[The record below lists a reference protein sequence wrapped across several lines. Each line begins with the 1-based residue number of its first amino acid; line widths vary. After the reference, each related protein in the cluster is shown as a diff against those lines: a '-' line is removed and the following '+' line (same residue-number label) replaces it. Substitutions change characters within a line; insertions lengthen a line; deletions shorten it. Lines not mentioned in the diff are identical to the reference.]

1 MLVLIAALLVFLACV
16 VGFYAW
22 RSSTMSDGQK
32 RMQDQL
38 RRISMVGRESV
49 VDPAILRDKRLSDI
63 TFIDRILGSLPMAR
77 DLELLLYQAGLNWRV
92 GTLLLAMIA
101 VGAVVFLACTVFLHR
116 PLVGIAAGLI
126 LAFIPYW
133 WVKGK
138 KSKRMNQFS
147 EELPDAL
154 DLMTS
159 ALRAGL
165 SFPAALQLVAQESP
179 DPLAQEFAVTFDE
192 QNLGL
197 DIKEALINLTERVE
211 SVDLRFFVTA
221 VIIQRE
227 TGGNLA
233 EIMES
238 IGRIIRERFK
248 ILGDVRA
255 RTAHGRLT
263 GLILSVM
270 PAALGMIIWLIAPA
284 YMITFFRDPAGQAM
298 LMAAVV
304 MQILGFLWIRRVIQI
319 KV

>member
-1 MLVLIAALLVFLACV
+1 MLALSAALLVFLACV
-16 VGFYAW
+16 VAFYAW
-22 RSSTMSDGQK
+22 RAGTMSEGQK
-32 RMQDQL
+32 RIQEQL
-38 RRISMVGRESV
+38 RRISMVGREDT
-49 VDPAILRDKRLSDI
+49 VDAGIMRDKRMSDI
-63 TFIDRILGSLPMAR
+63 TFIDRILGSFPFAKK
-77 DLELLLYQAGLNWRV
+77 LELLLYQAGLNWRV
-92 GTLLLAMIA
+92 GTLLLLMLFT
-101 VGAVVFLACTVFLHR
+101 GAVVWLAFTTLLGR
-116 PLVGIAAGLI
+116 PLVGLLAGAAC
-126 LAFIPYW
+126 AFIPYG
-133 WVKGK
+133 WVKGQ

-179 DPLAQEFAVTFDE
+179 EPLAQEFAVTFDE

-197 DIKEALINLTERVE
+197 DIKEALVNLTERVE

-238 IGRIIRERFK
+238 IAHIIRERFR
-248 ILGDVRA
+248 ILGDVKS
-255 RTAHGRLT
+255 RTAHGRFT
-263 GLILSVM
+263 GLVLSIM
-270 PAALGMIIWLIAPA
+270 PVAMGVLIFMMAPD
-284 YMITFFRDPAGQAM
+284 YMMAFFIDPVGQAM
-298 LMAAVV
+298 LVTCVV
-304 MQILGFLWIRRVIQI
+304 MQIFGYLWIRRVIQI

>member
-1 MLVLIAALLVFLACV
+1 
-16 VGFYAW
+16 
-22 RSSTMSDGQK
+22 
-32 RMQDQL
+32 
-38 RRISMVGRESV
+38 MVGREAV

-92 GTLLLAMIA
+92 GTLILMMM
-101 VGAVVFLACTVFLHR
+101 VTGALVFLACAVLLHR
-116 PLVGIAAGLI
+116 PLVGLVAGLV

-133 WVKGK
+133 WVNGK
-138 KSKRMNQFS
+138 KNKRMHQFS
-147 EELPDAL
+147 EQLPDAL

-179 DPLAQEFAVTFDE
+179 EPLAQEFAVTFDE

-197 DIKEALINLTERVE
+197 DIKEALVNLTERVE
-211 SVDLRFFVTA
+211 SIDLRFFVTA

-255 RTAHGRLT
+255 RTAHGRMT
-263 GLILSVM
+263 GLILSVL
-270 PAALGMIIWLIAPA
+270 PAALGMIIFLIAPE
-284 YMITFFRDPAGQAM
+284 YMITFFRDPAGQYM
-298 LMAAVV
+298 LILCAIL
-304 MQILGFLWIRRVIQI
+304 QIVGFLWIRRVIQI

>member
-1 MLVLIAALLVFLACV
+1 MLALIAALLVFLACV

-22 RSSTMSDGQK
+22 RSSSLSEGQK
-32 RMQDQL
+32 RIQDQL
-38 RRISMVGRESV
+38 RRISMVGREDT
-49 VDPAILRDKRLSDI
+49 VDKAFLRDKRLSDI
-63 TFIDRILGSLPMAR
+63 TFIDRILSSFPMAR

-92 GTLLLAMIA
+92 GFLVLLMLTT
-101 VGAVVFLACTVFLHR
+101 GAVAFALCAIFLHR
-116 PLVGIAAGLI
+116 PLVGIAFGVAC
-126 LAFIPYW
+126 AFIPYS

-138 KSKRMNQFS
+138 KSKRTHQFS
-147 EELPDAL
+147 EQLPDAL

-179 DPLAQEFAVTFDE
+179 EPLAQEFAVTFDE

-197 DIKEALINLTERVE
+197 DIKEALVNLTERVE

-238 IGRIIRERFK
+238 IARIIRERFR
-248 ILGDVRA
+248 ILGDVKS
-255 RTAHGRLT
+255 RTAHGRMT
-263 GLILSVM
+263 GLILSVL
-270 PAALGMIIWLIAPA
+270 PVALGLIIALIAPD
-284 YMITFFRDPAGQAM
+284 YMMTFFRDPAGQAM
-298 LMAAVV
+298 LMACAV
-304 MQILGFLWIRRVIQI
+304 MQILGYLWIRRVIQI

>member
-22 RSSTMSDGQK
+22 RSSTMSEGQK
-32 RMQDQL
+32 RIQDQL
-38 RRISMVGRESV
+38 RRISMVGREEV
-49 VDPAILRDKRLSDI
+49 VDRAILRDKRLSDI

-92 GTLLLAMIA
+92 GTLLLLMMV
-101 VGAVVFLACTVFLHR
+101 VGALVFLASATLLHR
-116 PLVGIAAGLI
+116 PLVGLVAGVV

-147 EELPDAL
+147 EQLPDAL

-179 DPLAQEFAVTFDE
+179 EPLAQEFAVTFDE

-238 IGRIIRERFK
+238 IARIIRERFK
-248 ILGDVRA
+248 ILGDVKA

-263 GLILSVM
+263 GLILSVL
-270 PAALGMIIWLIAPA
+270 PAALGMIIWLIAPD
-284 YMITFFRDPAGQAM
+284 YMITFFRDPAGQV
-298 LMAAVV
+298 LLIVCV
-304 MQILGFLWIRRVIQI
+304 FLQLLGFLWIRRVIQI

>member
-1 MLVLIAALLVFLACV
+1 MLILIAALLVFLACV

-22 RSSTMSDGQK
+22 RSSTMSEGQK

-92 GTLLLAMIA
+92 GTLLLAMMA
-101 VGAVVFLACTVFLHR
+101 VGALVFLACTVFLHR
-116 PLVGIAAGLI
+116 PLVGIAAGLL
-126 LAFIPYW
+126 LAFVPYW

-211 SVDLRFFVTA
+211 SIDLRFFVTA

-255 RTAHGRLT
+255 RTAHGRMT

-270 PAALGMIIWLIAPA
+270 PAALGMIIWLIAPV
-284 YMITFFRDPAGQAM
+284 YMITFFRDPAGQMM
-298 LMAAVV
+298 LMICVV
-304 MQILGFLWIRRVIQI
+304 MQVLGFFWIRRVIQI

>member
-1 MLVLIAALLVFLACV
+1 MLALFAALLVFMAFV
-16 VGFYAW
+16 VAFYAW
-22 RSSTMSDGQK
+22 RASSLSEGQK
-32 RMQDQL
+32 RIQEQL
-38 RRISMVGRESV
+38 RRISMVGREDV
-49 VDPAILRDKRLSDI
+49 VDRAILRDKRLSDI
-63 TFIDRILGSLPMAR
+63 TALDRLLNSLPFSR
-77 DLELLLYQAGLNWRV
+77 RFELLLYQAGLNWRV
-92 GTLLLAMIA
+92 GTLILLMILS
-101 VGAVVFLACTVFLHR
+101 GAAAFLLIELPFHQ
-116 PLVGIAAGLI
+116 PLVGLVLGII
-126 LAFIPYW
+126 CAFIPYW

-147 EELPDAL
+147 EQLPDAL

-179 DPLAQEFAVTFDE
+179 EPLAQEFAVTFDE

-197 DIKEALINLTERVE
+197 DMKEALVNLTERVE

-238 IGRIIRERFK
+238 IARIIRERFR
-248 ILGDVRA
+248 ILGDVKS
-255 RTAHGRLT
+255 RTAHGRFT
-263 GLILSVM
+263 GLVLSILPVG
-270 PAALGMIIWLIAPA
+270 LGLVIFMIAPA
-284 YMITFFRDPAGQAM
+284 YMMGFFHDPAGKYM
-298 LMAAVV
+298 LLMCVV
-304 MQILGFLWIRRVIQI
+304 LQILGYLWIRKVIQI

>member
-22 RSSTMSDGQK
+22 RSSTMSEGQK

-38 RRISMVGRESV
+38 RRISMVGREDV
-49 VDPAILRDKRLSDI
+49 VDRAILRDKRLSDI
-63 TFIDRILGSLPMAR
+63 TFIDRILGALPMAR

-92 GTLLLAMIA
+92 GTLILTML
-101 VGAVVFLACTVFLHR
+101 VTGALFFLACAVLLHR
-116 PLVGIAAGLI
+116 PLVGLVAGLV

-133 WVKGK
+133 WVVGK
-138 KSKRMNQFS
+138 KNKRMHQFS
-147 EELPDAL
+147 EQLPDAL

-179 DPLAQEFAVTFDE
+179 EPLAQEFAVTFDE

-211 SVDLRFFVTA
+211 SIDLRFFVTA

-255 RTAHGRLT
+255 RTAHGRMT
-263 GLILSVM
+263 GLILSVL
-270 PAALGMIIWLIAPA
+270 PAALGMIIFLIAPE
-284 YMITFFRDPAGQAM
+284 YMITFFRDPAGQYM
-298 LMAAVV
+298 LILCAIL
-304 MQILGFLWIRRVIQI
+304 QIVGFLWIRRVIQI

>member
-1 MLVLIAALLVFLACV
+1 MLALIAALLVFLAFV
-16 VGFYAW
+16 VAFYAW
-22 RSSTMSDGQK
+22 RATTMSEGQK
-32 RMQDQL
+32 RVQDQL
-38 RRISMVGRESV
+38 RRLSMLGRE
-49 VDPAILRDKRLSDI
+49 DTIDKGFLRDKRMSDI
-63 TFIDRILGSLPMAR
+63 TIVDRFLNALPFSR
-77 DLELLLYQAGLNWRV
+77 KLELLLYQAGLSWRV
-92 GTLLLAMIA
+92 GTLVLLM
-101 VGAVVFLACTVFLHR
+101 VLTGAVFFLMCSALLHR
-116 PLVGIAAGLI
+116 PLLGLLVGSFT
-126 LAFIPYW
+126 AFIPYW

-138 KSKRMNQFS
+138 KTKRMNQFS

-179 DPLAQEFAVTFDE
+179 EPLAQEFAVTFDE

-197 DIKEALINLTERVE
+197 DVKEALVNLTDRVD
-211 SVDLRFFVTA
+211 SLDLKFFVTA

-238 IGRIIRERFK
+238 IARIIRERFK
-248 ILGDVRA
+248 ILGDVKA

-263 GLILSVM
+263 GMILSIM
-270 PAALGMIIWLIAPA
+270 PIALGVLFTMIAPN
-284 YMITFFRDPAGQAM
+284 YMLTFFRDPAGQAI
-298 LMAAVV
+298 LIVCLV
-304 MQILGFLWIRRVIQI
+304 MQIMGFFWIRKVINI

>member
-1 MLVLIAALLVFLACV
+1 MLVLIAALLVFLAAV

-22 RSSTMSDGQK
+22 RSSTMSEGQK

-38 RRISMVGRESV
+38 RRISMVGRDDV
-49 VDPAILRDKRLSDI
+49 VDRAILRDKRLSDI
-63 TFIDRILGSLPMAR
+63 TFIDRLLNSLPMAR

-92 GTLLLAMIA
+92 GTLLLMM
-101 VGAVVFLACTVFLHR
+101 VVCGAIVFLASSVLLHR
-116 PLVGIAAGLI
+116 PLVGLVAGLV
-126 LAFIPYW
+126 LAFAPYW

-138 KSKRMNQFS
+138 KSKRMHQFS
-147 EELPDAL
+147 EQLPDAL

-179 DPLAQEFAVTFDE
+179 EPLAQEFAVTFDE

-248 ILGDVRA
+248 ILGDVKA
-255 RTAHGRLT
+255 RTAHGRMT
-263 GLILSVM
+263 GLILSVL
-270 PAALGMIIWLIAPA
+270 PVALGMIIWFIAPD

-298 LMAAVV
+298 LVCCFFLQV
-304 MQILGFLWIRRVIQI
+304 MGFLWIRKVIQI

>member
-22 RSSTMSDGQK
+22 RSSTMSEGQK

-38 RRISMVGRESV
+38 RRISMVGREDV
-49 VDPAILRDKRLSDI
+49 VDRALLRDKRLSDI
-63 TFIDRILGSLPMAR
+63 TFVDRLLNALPMAR

-92 GTLLLAMIA
+92 GTLILAML
-101 VGAVVFLACTVFLHR
+101 VTGALVFLACAVLLQR
-116 PLVGIAAGLI
+116 PLVGLVAGLV

-133 WVKGK
+133 WVVGK
-138 KSKRMNQFS
+138 KNKRMHQFS
-147 EELPDAL
+147 EQLPDAL

-179 DPLAQEFAVTFDE
+179 EPLAQEFAVTFDE

-211 SVDLRFFVTA
+211 SIDLRFFVTA

-255 RTAHGRLT
+255 RTAHGRMT
-263 GLILSVM
+263 GLILSVL
-270 PAALGMIIWLIAPA
+270 PAALGMIIFLIAPE
-284 YMITFFRDPAGQAM
+284 YMITFFRDPAGQYM
-298 LMAAVV
+298 LILCAIL
-304 MQILGFLWIRRVIQI
+304 QIVGFLWIRRVIQI

>member
-1 MLVLIAALLVFLACV
+1 MLALIAALLVFLACV

-22 RSSTMSDGQK
+22 RSTTLSEGQK
-32 RMQDQL
+32 RIQDQL
-38 RRISMVGRESV
+38 RRISMVGKEDT
-49 VDPAILRDKRLSDI
+49 VDRAILRDKRLSDI
-63 TFIDRILGSLPMAR
+63 TFIDRILGSFPLAR
-77 DLELLLYQAGLNWRV
+77 ELELLLYQAGLNWRV
-92 GTLLLAMIA
+92 GTLVLLM
-101 VGAVVFLACTVFLHR
+101 VVTGAFVFMLCATMLHR
-116 PLVGIAAGLI
+116 PLVGIAFGI
-126 LAFIPYW
+126 LCAFIPYN
-133 WVKGK
+133 WVRGK
-138 KSKRMNQFS
+138 KSKRMDQFS

-179 DPLAQEFAVTFDE
+179 EPLAQEFAVTFDE

-197 DIKEALINLTERVE
+197 DIKEALVNLTERVE

-238 IGRIIRERFK
+238 IARIIRERFR
-248 ILGDVRA
+248 ILGDVKS

-263 GLILSVM
+263 GIILSVL
-270 PAALGMIIWLIAPA
+270 PVALGLIIALIAPD
-284 YMITFFRDPAGQAM
+284 YMLTFLRDPSGQKM
-298 LMAAVV
+298 LMVCAV
-304 MQILGFLWIRRVIQI
+304 MQIMGYIWIRKVIQI

>member
-1 MLVLIAALLVFLACV
+1 MLALIAALLVFLACV

-22 RSSTMSDGQK
+22 RSTTLSEGQK
-32 RMQDQL
+32 RIQDQL
-38 RRISMVGRESV
+38 RRISMVGKEDTLDR
-49 VDPAILRDKRLSDI
+49 AILRDKRLSDI
-63 TFIDRILGSLPMAR
+63 TFIDRFLGAFPMAR

-92 GTLLLAMIA
+92 GTLILLM
-101 VGAVVFLACTVFLHR
+101 VVTGSFVFMLCATLLQR
-116 PLVGIAAGLI
+116 PLVGIALGAMC
-126 LAFIPYW
+126 AFIPYS
-133 WVKGK
+133 WVRGK
-138 KSKRMNQFS
+138 KNKRMDQFS
-147 EELPDAL
+147 EELPDSL

-179 DPLAQEFAVTFDE
+179 EPLAQEFAVTFDE

-197 DIKEALINLTERVE
+197 DIKEALVNLTERVE

-238 IGRIIRERFK
+238 IARIIRERFR
-248 ILGDVRA
+248 ILGDVKSRS
-255 RTAHGRLT
+255 AHGRMT
-263 GLILSVM
+263 GMILSILPV
-270 PAALGMIIWLIAPA
+270 ALGLLITLMAPD
-284 YMITFFRDPAGQAM
+284 YMLTFLRDPAGQKM
-298 LMAAVV
+298 LVV
-304 MQILGFLWIRRVIQI
+304 CIFLQVMGYIWIRKVIQI

>member
-1 MLVLIAALLVFLACV
+1 MLMLIAALLVFLACV

-22 RSSTMSDGQK
+22 RSSTMSEGQK

-92 GTLLLAMIA
+92 GTLLLAMMA
-101 VGAVVFLACTVFLHR
+101 VGALVFLACTVFLHR
-116 PLVGIAAGLI
+116 PLVGIAAGLL
-126 LAFIPYW
+126 LAFVPYW

-211 SVDLRFFVTA
+211 SIDLRFFVTA

-255 RTAHGRLT
+255 RTAHGRMT

-270 PAALGMIIWLIAPA
+270 PAALGMIIWLIAPV
-284 YMITFFRDPAGQAM
+284 YMITFFRDPAGQMM
-298 LMAAVV
+298 LMICVV
-304 MQILGFLWIRRVIQI
+304 MQILGFFWIRRVIQI